1 MSDAMRDIGQDVAE
15 GYEDVAR
22 GIARMTKHLRADA
35 GSAVTASAEALF
47 AAATD
52 FAGRVKSE
60 SALVSRK
67 VREEVREHPIAT
79 AAVAAAL
86 AGVLGYAAA
95 HVRRRRRKSDC
106 PCGNG
111 TT

>member
-1 MSDAMRDIGQDVAE
+1 MSDAMQNIGQDIAE

-22 GIARMTKHLRADA
+22 GIARMTKHFRADA
-35 GSAVTASAEALF
+35 SSAVAASADALV

-52 FAGRVKSE
+52 FAGRVKGE
-60 SALVSRK
+60 SAAVSRK

-86 AGVLGYAAA
+86 AGLLGYAAA
-95 HVRRRRRKSDC
+95 HAFRRRRTNDC
-106 PCGNG
+106 RCGNRM
-111 TT
+111 T